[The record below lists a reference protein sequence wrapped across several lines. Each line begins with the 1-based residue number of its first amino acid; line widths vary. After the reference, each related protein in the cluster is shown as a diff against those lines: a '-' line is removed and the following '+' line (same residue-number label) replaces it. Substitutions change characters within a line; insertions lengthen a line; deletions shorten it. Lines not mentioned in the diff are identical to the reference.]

1 LQAQEVEKECERVML
16 RILVLKM
23 LHIQQKTIQSMFLLP
38 RKRHIIVHTVVI
50 GSDSAIGKCP
60 ECGGTNKGQR

>member
-1 LQAQEVEKECERVML
+1 
-16 RILVLKM
+16 
-23 LHIQQKTIQSMFLLP
+23 MFLLP